1 MKLKFTVLFVMF
13 SLYSYTQ
20 EGIKIEQM
28 VPIYTGFDGY
38 QTVYQ
43 YENKEFSFMHKNDDY
58 QVTTQFEYIYFKNL
72 ADLVEF
78 FEIIVE
84 VSETGKQ
91 YSIEING
98 QCYRIEQSSKGVY
111 IFPSTGYFTV
121 RKKHAQGFLNYVKNE
136 ILNKN

>member
-1 MKLKFTVLFVMF
+1 MF

-28 VPIYTGFDGY
+28 VPIYNGFDGY

-43 YENKEFSFMHKNDDY
+43 YENKEFSFMYRNDDY

-98 QCYRIEQSSKGVY
+98 QCYRIEQFSKGVY

-136 ILNKN
+136 ILNNN